1 MTDSVWLHRLLL
13 VALTGLLTLP
23 NLGGPA
29 LWDMDEGVN
38 AECSREMME
47 SGTWVVPTFNW
58 ELRSAKPVLL
68 YWLQRASYNAFG
80 VSEWS
85 ARFPA
90 ALLAVGSVLL
100 TYQLGRRMF
109 DADIGLLAG
118 VALASTVQFAMLS
131 HAATPDAPLIFFTIA
146 TFYGVWV
153 GHENGGRG
161 WFILPAIPC
170 GLAVLT
176 KGPVGLVVPGAAF
189 VAYFAW
195 NREARRI
202 LDWRLLAGVLVY
214 GLVTVPWVAFVA
226 AETRGAWLVK
236 FLKNENLDRMT
247 TAQENH
253 AGPVYFYAVCVLVF
267 AAPWS
272 SVIALTLYHAAR
284 ATRRAADGTLPRG
297 ARATRF
303 LLAWVAAYFVP
314 FSLVAT
320 KLPNSVAPLYPA
332 LALLTAWFL
341 ASYARRAVSPPRWVL
356 AVACAGVALTGLGLA
371 AGFLLAS
378 GVVPLHLKGLR
389 VFPGLERCAPIGL
402 IPLAAAAAMA
412 RAVRR
417 DDRRPFVAALA
428 VAAVGVVG
436 LVAAFAVLPVD
447 ARKAPKTLV
456 FAGGA
461 YQPERDIRLAT
472 LEYSADNQSLVF
484 YAERRVETLATV
496 AQANA
501 FLAMPHP
508 SYLFVP
514 EPVWREHFE
523 GNPATPPYR
532 ITASQYDYG
541 RDAVILVVTNE

>member
-1 MTDSVWLHRLLL
+1 MTAHPWTHRLVLA
-13 VALTGLLTLP
+13 ALTALLTLP

-47 SGTWVVPTFNW
+47 SGTWIVPTFNW

-100 TYQLGRRMF
+100 TYRLGRRMF
-109 DADIGLLAG
+109 DASVGLLAG

-161 WFILPAIPC
+161 WFVLPAIPC

-176 KGPVGLVVPGAAF
+176 KGPVGLIVPGAAF

-202 LDWRLLAGVLVY
+202 LDWKLLAGILVY
-214 GLVTVPWVAFVA
+214 GLVTVPWLAFVTS
-226 AETRGAWLVK
+226 ETRGAWLLK

-253 AGPVYFYAVCVLVF
+253 AGPVYFYAVCVVVF

-272 SVIALTLYHAAR
+272 SVIAVTLYHAAR
-284 ATRRAADGTLPRG
+284 AARRAADGTLSNT

-320 KLPNSVAPLYPA
+320 KLPNYVAPLYPA

-341 ASYARRAVSPPRWVL
+341 VSYSRRVTSPPRWVM
-356 AVACAGVALTGLGLA
+356 AVAAAGVALTGVGLV
-371 AGFLLAS
+371 AGLLLAS
-378 GVVPLHLKGLR
+378 GVIPLDVKGMR

-402 IPLAAAAAMA
+402 IPLIASAVMA
-412 RAVRR
+412 RAVLR
-417 DDRRPFVAALA
+417 DERWHFVTALA

-436 LVAAFAVLPVD
+436 LVGAFAVFPVD

-456 FAGGA
+456 FTSGA

-472 LEYSADNQSLVF
+472 LQYAADNQSLVF
-484 YAERRVETLATV
+484 YAERRVETFSTV
-496 AQANA
+496 AEARA
-501 FLAMPHP
+501 FLAMAHP

-514 EPVWREHFE
+514 EPVWREHFD
-523 GNPATPPYR
+523 GNPATPPHR
-532 ITASQYDYG
+532 ITASQYDYS